1 MSIFVYKI
9 AIYAKDE
16 NGKTKKIKNR
26 PDFLKYRGKDEKLA
40 YPKAKKLKQKGGEN
54 EK

>member
-1 MSIFVYKI
+1 M
-9 AIYAKDE
+9 AKYTQKM
-16 NGKTKKIKNR
+16 KTVKQKKIKNL

-40 YPKAKKLKQKGGEN
+40 YPKAKKLKQKEGEN